1 MWKRIQTLYI
11 AIATIIIASMFFFR
25 MATII
30 APGGEEIDIM
40 YYDKLAYIVMLIML
54 LAGGVSSAFSYKN
67 LFLQARVCMLTAL
80 MQIGFQIWLAVDFF
94 RFHNDMVFSI
104 TMIFPIVSAILNIM
118 AARNILIDGMTVQ
131 AMQTTKKLKIKK

>member
-1 MWKRIQTLYI
+1 MWKRVQTLYI
-11 AIATIIIASMFFFR
+11 GIATLIIASMFFFR

-40 YYDKLAYIVMLIML
+40 YYDKVAYIVMLIML
-54 LAGGVSSAFSYKN
+54 IAGGVASAFSYKN

-94 RFHNDMVFSI
+94 RFHNDMVFSFSL
-104 TMIFPIVSAILNIM
+104 IFPIVSAILNIM
-118 AARNILIDGMTVQ
+118 AVRNILIDGMTVQ
-131 AMQTTKKLKIKK
+131 AMQTTRKLKIKK

>member
-1 MWKRIQTLYI
+1 MWQRIQTLYI
-11 AIATIIIASMFFFR
+11 GIATALTVALFFCR

-40 YYDKLAYIVMLIML
+40 YYDKVAYIVMLIML
-54 LAGGVSSAFSYKN
+54 IAGGVASAFSYKN

-94 RFHNDMVFSI
+94 RFHNDMVFSFSL
-104 TMIFPIVSAILNIM
+104 IFPIVSAILNIM
-118 AARNILIDGMTVQ
+118 AVRNILIDGMTVQ
-131 AMQTTKKLKIKK
+131 AMQTTRKLKIKK

>member
-1 MWKRIQTLYI
+1 MWKRVQTLYI
-11 AIATIIIASMFFFR
+11 GIATIIIASMFFFR

-30 APGGEEIDIM
+30 ASGGEEIDIM
-40 YYDKLAYIVMLIML
+40 YYDKVAYIVMLIML
-54 LAGGVSSAFSYKN
+54 IAGGVASAFSYKN

-94 RFHNDMVFSI
+94 RFHNDMVFSFSL
-104 TMIFPIVSAILNIM
+104 IFPIVSAILNIM

-131 AMQTTKKLKIKK
+131 AMQTTRKLKIKK

>member
-1 MWKRIQTLYI
+1 MWKRVQTLYI
-11 AIATIIIASMFFFR
+11 GIATIIIASMFFFR
-25 MATII
+25 MVTII

-40 YYDKLAYIVMLIML
+40 YYDKVAYIVMLIML
-54 LAGGVSSAFSYKN
+54 IAGGVTSAFSYKN

-94 RFHNDMVFSI
+94 RFHNDMVFSFSL
-104 TMIFPIVSAILNIM
+104 IFPIVSAILNIM

-131 AMQTTKKLKIKK
+131 AMQTTRKLKIKK

>member
-1 MWKRIQTLYI
+1 MWKRVQTLYI
-11 AIATIIIASMFFFR
+11 GIATIIIASMFFFR

-40 YYDKLAYIVMLIML
+40 YYDKVAYIVMLIML
-54 LAGGVSSAFSYKN
+54 IAGGVASAFSYKN

-94 RFHNDMVFSI
+94 RFHNDMVFSFSL
-104 TMIFPIVSAILNIM
+104 IFPIVSAILNIM

-131 AMQTTKKLKIKK
+131 AMQTTRKLKIKK

>member
-1 MWKRIQTLYI
+1 MWKRVQTLYI
-11 AIATIIIASMFFFR
+11 GIATIIIASMFFFR

-40 YYDKLAYIVMLIML
+40 YYDKVAYIVMLIML
-54 LAGGVSSAFSYKN
+54 IAGGVASAFSYKN

-94 RFHNDMVFSI
+94 RFHNDMVFSFSL
-104 TMIFPIVSAILNIM
+104 IFPIVSAILNIM

-131 AMQTTKKLKIKK
+131 AMQTSRKLKIKK

>member
-1 MWKRIQTLYI
+1 MWKRVQTLYI
-11 AIATIIIASMFFFR
+11 GIATIIIASMFFFR

-40 YYDKLAYIVMLIML
+40 YYDKVAYIVMLIML
-54 LAGGVSSAFSYKN
+54 IAGGVASAFSYKN
-67 LFLQARVCMLTAL
+67 LFLQTRVCMLTAL

-94 RFHNDMVFSI
+94 RFHNDMVFSFSL
-104 TMIFPIVSAILNIM
+104 IFPIVSAILNIM
-118 AARNILIDGMTVQ
+118 AARNALLDGMTVQ

>member
-1 MWKRIQTLYI
+1 MWKRVQTLYI
-11 AIATIIIASMFFFR
+11 GIATIIIASMFFFR

-40 YYDKLAYIVMLIML
+40 YYDKVAYIVMLIML
-54 LAGGVSSAFSYKN
+54 IAGGVASAFSYKN

-80 MQIGFQIWLAVDFF
+80 MQIGFQMWLAVDFF
-94 RFHNDMVFSI
+94 RFHNDMVFSFSL
-104 TMIFPIVSAILNIM
+104 IFPIVSAILNIM

-131 AMQTTKKLKIKK
+131 AMQTTRKLKIKK

>member
-1 MWKRIQTLYI
+1 MWKRVQTLYI
-11 AIATIIIASMFFFR
+11 GIATIIIASMFFFR

-40 YYDKLAYIVMLIML
+40 YYDKVAYIVMLIML
-54 LAGGVSSAFSYKN
+54 IAGGVASAFSYKN

-94 RFHNDMVFSI
+94 RFHNDMVFSFSL
-104 TMIFPIVSAILNIM
+104 IFPIVSAILNIM
-118 AARNILIDGMTVQ
+118 AVRNILIDGMTVQ
-131 AMQTTKKLKIKK
+131 AMQTTRKLKIKK